1 MISIDEARQ
10 IVREYQLEP
19 KSERRSLEAS
29 LGYFLTEDIR
39 APEPLPRFDNSAMD
53 GYAVALPEKA
63 GDDVPLTLPVV
74 GESRAGVPYEISLE
88 KGTAVRISTGAV
100 VPAGTDLVVPVE
112 DTEAADSQVIIHSLG
127 EGGAHI
133 RLKGEEVEEGAVI
146 VRQRTKVT
154 PPVLAWCATFGI
166 TELLVFTKPR
176 VAVLTTG
183 HELIDYAQSPEPGQ
197 IRNSNQLYLE
207 YYLRSIGLEPVHSA
221 RVPDA
226 PEATEQAIRE
236 AAAQADIVLISGGVS
251 VGPHDHVKEAA
262 ESLGFKRRFWKVAQK
277 PGKPLYFASDQN
289 TMLFG
294 LPGNPVSTV
303 MSTLVYVHPVL
314 NYLRGSPAA
323 ELPSVRVPLS
333 EPLTGLRASRS
344 RFLLVRLEHRDDGSL
359 TLSPAARQRSHM
371 LSGVTTGDGFLIVPP
386 EEDTIKAGTVV
397 TVYLFPWNTEIQTIE

>member
-1 MISIDEARQ
+1 MISIKEARQ
-10 IVREYQLEP
+10 IVREYRLEP
-19 KSERRSLEAS
+19 HRERRALEES
-29 LGYFLTEDIR
+29 LGYYLAEDIR

-53 GYAVALPEKA
+53 GFAVALPEGA
-63 GDDVPLTLPVV
+63 DHNVPLRLPVV
-74 GESRAGVPYEISLE
+74 GESRAGVPYETSLE
-88 KGTAVRISTGAV
+88 EGTAARISTGAV
-100 VPAGTDLVVPVE
+100 VPEGTDLVVPVE
-112 DTEAADSQVIIHSLG
+112 DAEMADDQVTIRSLG
-127 EGGAHI
+127 NTGAHI

-146 VRQRTKVT
+146 AAQRTRVT

-166 TELLVFTKPR
+166 TELPVYARPR

-197 IRNSNQLYLE
+197 IRNSNQLFLE
-207 YYLRSIGLEPVHSA
+207 YYLRSIGLRPVRSA
-221 RVPDA
+221 RVPDSLK
-226 PEATEQAIRE
+226 ATEQALRE
-236 AAAQADIVLISGGVS
+236 AASLAEVILISGGVS
-251 VGPHDHVKEAA
+251 VGRHDHVKEAA
-262 ESLGFKRRFWKVAQK
+262 ENLGFRRRFWKVAQK
-277 PGKPLYFASDQN
+277 PGKPLYVASGEH

-323 ELPSVRVPLS
+323 ELPAVHVPLS
-333 EPLTGLRASRS
+333 EPLTGLRSSRA
-344 RFLLVRLEHRDDGSL
+344 RFLLVQLDHREDGSL

-386 EEDTIKAGTVV
+386 DEDTIKAGTVV